1 MFEIFHCQWWDS
13 NRGSLVSEATS
24 LPTVP
29 QPRPIYYFIYP
40 NLVEQFL
47 HLMWS
52 LSTLQFIPVC
62 LSLFQLF
69 YKHSLSLSLSHKGA
83 MTFSHQLS
91 LSLSNQSAAT
101 KRLSLVFVLEA
112 VEGGKKNFV
121 IKENIRERHHNIE
134 RFEPHTL
141 PALSLFTC
149 SISLT
154 HWDPFSLFLSLPLFR
169 CLSVSVSLSIYTY
182 LLLSL
187 SHICLSLFL
196 CLSITISVFLSKS
209 LSLSL
214 ASKFHFYVSLCL
226 LITS

>member
-1 MFEIFHCQWWDS
+1 M
-13 NRGSLVSEATS
+13 SEATS

-112 VEGGKKNFV
+112 VEGGKKTLLSKKTF
-121 IKENIRERHHNIE
+121 ERDTTILKDSS
-134 RFEPHTL
+134 HT
-141 PALSLFTC
+141 PSPPSRSSL
-149 SISLT
+149 
-154 HWDPFSLFLSLPLFR
+154 
-169 CLSVSVSLSIYTY
+169 VQ
-182 LLLSL
+182 SL
-187 SHICLSLFL
+187 SHIEILSPSFCLFL
-196 CLSITISVFLSKS
+196 FLYLY

-214 ASKFHFYVSLCL
+214 TRCLPVSV
-226 LITS
+226 SMSV